1 MTTPLIP
8 DHFFKDSIK
17 TVNSLPT
24 KLCIGLMLLSV
35 LTGLLLGVLTGLL
48 SGVLTGLLL
57 CLLLGLSLIFLK
69 RIKRKIS
76 KEPENEDL
84 DQIPDFLR

>member
-48 SGVLTGLLL
+48 L

>member
-1 MTTPLIP
+1 MTTPFIP

-17 TVNSLPT
+17 LNSLLT
-24 KLCIGLMLLSV
+24 KVYIGLMLLGVLAIGLMLLS
-35 LTGLLLGVLTGLL
+35 
-48 SGVLTGLLL
+48 VLTGLLL